1 MLFFIIVLRIFLGP
15 IANVYQKKI
24 SNKGANSVFVVFVTY
39 FIISVILFPFL
50 FFINYQNLGIIFWKL
65 IIITSLL
72 DAAGNIFLV
81 KALQTTDLSIFG
93 PINSLK
99 PAVTMIFA
107 IFFINEIP
115 TLNGIIGLIIILLG
129 TIFLTYEKTTKFTLS
144 KGILFRVIG
153 IILSA
158 TASIYMK
165 KSITYSSVEITLIF
179 WAVISTPLM
188 FLILILN
195 FKKTKSNLYILKN
208 NISDYTKL
216 TIIYLIMPYVTLL
229 CFKHTLV
236 SYSLALFQLSSIITL
251 FFGYKYFNEKNIKKK
266 IICSTFMIIGALLIL
281 I

>member
-188 FLILILN
+188 FLILMLN

-216 TIIYLIMPYVTLL
+216 IIIYLIMPYVTLL

>member
-72 DAAGNIFLV
+72 DAVGNIFLV

-107 IFFINEIP
+107 IFVINEIP

-188 FLILILN
+188 FLILMLN

>member
-107 IFFINEIP
+107 IFVINEIP

-188 FLILILN
+188 FLILMLN